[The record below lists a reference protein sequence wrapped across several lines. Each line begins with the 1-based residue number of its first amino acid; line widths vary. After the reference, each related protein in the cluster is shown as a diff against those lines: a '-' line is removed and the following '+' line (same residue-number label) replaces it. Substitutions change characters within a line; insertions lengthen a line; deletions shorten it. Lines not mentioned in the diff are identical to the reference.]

1 VPTLRFPCDRVGW
14 ARPTIVNP
22 IAFPKPKPVIQFAFV
37 LVESEEP
44 ANIGA
49 AARAMNT
56 MGHSDLRFVRPKADH
71 LGEKARVLAH
81 GSQHILE
88 RATVYPD
95 LESALHDIDLACA
108 TTARHRLEKHHYV
121 SIRELPEVLQA
132 KGEGLQRVALV
143 FGGERSGL
151 SRQDIARCDL
161 LTTIPQSCTY
171 PSLNLAQAVMI
182 FSFVFSEAQTT
193 VQITD
198 QRLNSETMPA
208 TQYASLKAATLKLM
222 DRIGLSDRNQTYVMK
237 ALARLEAEDL
247 YLLHNIRAS
256 IDRALDRLAK

>member
-1 VPTLRFPCDRVGW
+1 MSIMT
-14 ARPTIVNP
+14 A
-22 IAFPKPKPVIQFAFV
+22 KSVIQFSFI
-37 LVESEEP
+37 LVEPEEA

-56 MGHSDLRFVRPKADH
+56 MGHHDLRFVRPKADY

-88 RATVYPD
+88 AAQVYED
-95 LESALHDIDLACA
+95 LPTALHDIDLACA

-121 SIRELPEVLQA
+121 SIRELPEILQA
-132 KGEGLQRVALV
+132 KGEAVQRVALV

-151 SRQDIARCDL
+151 SRQEIALCDL

-171 PSLNLAQAVMI
+171 PSLNLGQAVMV

-193 VQITD
+193 VQIID
-198 QRLNSETMPA
+198 QRLNSEPMPVL
-208 TQYASLKAATLKLM
+208 QYARLKASTLQLM
-222 DRIGLSDRNQTYVMK
+222 QRIGLNDRTQTYVIK
-237 ALARLEAEDL
+237 ALARLAAEDL

-256 IDRALDRLAK
+256 VDRTIDRLSEKR

>member
-1 VPTLRFPCDRVGW
+1 VTHFTFIL
-14 ARPTIVNP
+14 I
-22 IAFPKPKPVIQFAFV
+22 
-37 LVESEEP
+37 ESEEA

-49 AARAMNT
+49 AARAINT
-56 MGHSDLRFVRPKADH
+56 MGHSDLRFVRPKTDH

-88 RATVYPD
+88 GATVYDD
-95 LESALHDIDLACA
+95 LQSALHDVDLACA

-121 SIRELPEVLQA
+121 SIRELPDVLQA
-132 KGEGLQRVALV
+132 KGEALQRVAIV

-151 SRQDIARCDL
+151 SRQDIALCDL

-182 FSFVFSEAQTT
+182 FSYVFSEAQTT
-193 VQITD
+193 VQIVD

-208 TQYASLKAATLKLM
+208 PQYANLKVAMLKLM
-222 DRIGLSDRNQTYVMK
+222 DRIGLSDRNQTYVIK
-237 ALARLEAEDL
+237 AIARLESEDL

>member
-1 VPTLRFPCDRVGW
+1 MMV
-14 ARPTIVNP
+14 ARKHLPP
-22 IAFPKPKPVIQFAFV
+22 SPVIHFTFI
-37 LVESEEP
+37 LIEPEEP

-88 RATVYPD
+88 GATVYDD
-95 LESALHDIDLACA
+95 LRSALHNIDLACA

-121 SIRELPEVLQA
+121 SIRELPAVLQA
-132 KGEGLQRVALV
+132 KGEGLQQVAIV

-151 SRQDIARCDL
+151 SRQDIALCDL

-182 FSFVFSEAQTT
+182 FSYVFSEAQTT
-193 VQITD
+193 VQIVD
-198 QRLNSETMPA
+198 QRLNSATMPVP
-208 TQYASLKAATLKLM
+208 QYASLKAATLKLM
-222 DRIGLSDRNQTYVMK
+222 DRIGLSDRNQTYVIK
-237 ALARLEAEDL
+237 ALARLQSEDL

-256 IDRALDRLAK
+256 IDRALDR

>member
-1 VPTLRFPCDRVGW
+1 VTHFTFIL
-14 ARPTIVNP
+14 I
-22 IAFPKPKPVIQFAFV
+22 
-37 LVESEEP
+37 ESEEA

-49 AARAMNT
+49 AARAINT
-56 MGHSDLRFVRPKADH
+56 MGHSDLRFVRPKTDH

-88 RATVYPD
+88 GATVYDD
-95 LESALHDIDLACA
+95 LQSALHDVDLACA

-121 SIRELPEVLQA
+121 SIRELPDVLQA
-132 KGEGLQRVALV
+132 KGEALQRVAIV

-151 SRQDIARCDL
+151 SRQDIALCDL

-182 FSFVFSEAQTT
+182 FSYVFSEAQTT
-193 VQITD
+193 VQIVD

-208 TQYASLKAATLKLM
+208 LQYANLKVAMLKLM
-222 DRIGLSDRNQTYVMK
+222 ARIGLSDRNQTYVIK
-237 ALARLEAEDL
+237 AIARLESEDL

>member
-1 VPTLRFPCDRVGW
+1 MMV
-14 ARPTIVNP
+14 ARQQLPP
-22 IAFPKPKPVIQFAFV
+22 SPVIQFSFV
-37 LVESEEP
+37 LIESAEP

-56 MGHSDLRFVRPKADH
+56 MGHNDLRFVRPKADH

-88 RATVYPD
+88 GATVYDD
-95 LESALHDIDLACA
+95 LQAALHNIDLACA

-121 SIRELPEVLQA
+121 SIRELPQVLQA
-132 KGEGLQRVALV
+132 KGSGLQRVAIV

-151 SRQDIARCDL
+151 SRQDIALCDL

-182 FSFVFSEAQTT
+182 FSYVFSEAQTT

-198 QRLNSETMPA
+198 RRLNSETMPA
-208 TQYASLKAATLKLM
+208 PQYASLKAATLNLM
-222 DRIGLSDRNQTYVMK
+222 DRIGLSDRNQAYVIK
-237 ALARLEAEDL
+237 ALARLESEDL

-256 IDRALDRLAK
+256 IDRALDRLSEKR